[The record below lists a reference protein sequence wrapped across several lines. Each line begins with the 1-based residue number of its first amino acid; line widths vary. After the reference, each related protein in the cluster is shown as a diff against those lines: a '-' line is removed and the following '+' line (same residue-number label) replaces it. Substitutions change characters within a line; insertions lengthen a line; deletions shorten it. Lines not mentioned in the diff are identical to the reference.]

1 MATFEL
7 TADADAAPATLR
19 GATRAWTWALARG
32 LLIGVPLGVAF
43 RGWMRLISTDPEFT
57 WSGTIFIVSICT
69 IAAVGASLARTAR
82 TRWHRRAA
90 KGLARVLGTV
100 AVLLVGAGAGSLVL
114 PAWSLAGLAW
124 GRRDWSRR
132 VRMVLLVAAA
142 LATAG
147 AFLTIGASFAEL
159 GLVRSVLAVPALLAI
174 LAVIAVLFSWP
185 TGTSQPRAG

>member
-1 MATFEL
+1 MESFEL

-19 GATRAWTWALARG
+19 DATRAWTWALARG
-32 LLIGVPLGVAF
+32 LLIGVPLGAAF

-57 WSGTIFIVSICT
+57 WSGTIFIVMVCT

-82 TRWHRRAA
+82 DRWHRRTA
-90 KGLARVLGTV
+90 KAVARVVGTV

-132 VRMVLLVAAA
+132 VRTVLVVAAA

-147 AFLTIGASFAEL
+147 AFVTIGASFLEL
-159 GLVRSVLAVPALLAI
+159 GLVRSLLAVPSLLAI